1 MSGAGSIPWSEYDAT
16 RPPARFMFGLA
27 HTARASARRRCRAR
41 PCAAFFVWRLCA
53 REALLLFKIGLLFS
67 SARLIRSAVHIVSR
81 PADADQTP
89 YCPVVAALKEH
100 WYVVCAWD
108 AAHNIVYVLEEKL
121 LDN

>member
-1 MSGAGSIPWSEYDAT
+1 MTPHAPLRVLCSVLLIPPELQ
-16 RPPARFMFGLA
+16 RGVVVVRGLA
-27 HTARASARRRCRAR
+27 RPFSFGGYVRVRR
-41 PCAAFFVWRLCA
+41 
-53 REALLLFKIGLLFS
+53 LLLFKIGLLFS